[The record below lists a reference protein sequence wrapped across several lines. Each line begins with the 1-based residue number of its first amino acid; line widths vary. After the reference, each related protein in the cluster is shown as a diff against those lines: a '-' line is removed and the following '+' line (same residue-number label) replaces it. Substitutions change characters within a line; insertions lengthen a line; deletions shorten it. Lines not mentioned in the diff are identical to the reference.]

1 MGPGCPG
8 TGGAGMWLRAGCN
21 APVAGAQGRGDGSF
35 PSEIVLDG
43 ALGNQQGSG
52 PGGLCGNAGKR

>member
-1 MGPGCPG
+1 MPRP
-8 TGGAGMWLRAGCN
+8 
-21 APVAGAQGRGDGSF
+21 AGAQGRGDGSF